1 MDIEAIKLN
10 LENVEKE
17 IKDIQNKIRS
27 KKKANKG
34 EIIKVNAEINE
45 LKDKII
51 NKKALLL
58 KIGFLGGATLLSSI
72 ISIIV
77 GGFTSNVALGLF
89 FGFGACAVSSAVAG
103 YFAYKNKL
111 KLEKKILFEENKVA
125 VLSAESFENENL
137 NYLLKKKENYIAML
151 NAFEIKN
158 DKEKIKISDEKSKMI
173 LNAIKQNFDSAKFVD
188 GNEYDA
194 SNEALINYQKKLAE
208 KTKKQDEKDLNK

>member
-1 MDIEAIKLN
+1 MDIEAVKHN

-27 KKKANKG
+27 KKKANKS
-34 EIIKVNAEINE
+34 EIIKINAEMND

-51 NKKALLL
+51 NKKASLL
-58 KIGFLGGATLLSSI
+58 KIGFVGGASLLCSI

-77 GGFTSNVALGLF
+77 GGFSSALALGLF
-89 FGFGACAVSSAVAG
+89 LGFGACAVSSAVAG

-111 KLEKKILFEENKVA
+111 KLEKKILFDENKVA
-125 VLSAESFENENL
+125 VLSAENFENGNL
-137 NYLLKKKENYIAML
+137 SYLLKKKQNFIAMID
-151 NAFEIKN
+151 AFEN
-158 DKEKIKISDEKSKMI
+158 NNNENKIKVNDDKSKII
-173 LNAIKQNFDSAKFVD
+173 LKAIKQNFDSAKFVD